1 MNEAIK
7 LKKKYK
13 TGRDILFDNLI
24 SNNDGFIFNNHH
36 TKLVDDIV
44 RDLVQN
50 IIQEYSIDG
59 FALIAVGGYGRNDL
73 SPKSDV
79 DLLFLY
85 KKTNKNIK
93 NFITSLNNSLWDVGL
108 EVGISF
114 LTLKQ
119 AIIDSKKDIKT
130 VTKFAESR
138 HLIGDED
145 YYGEFVRSIKI
156 LIGRMNPLKLSE
168 KKLLE
173 LVERHDYYLG
183 IKSTLEPQIKEGIGG
198 LRDIH
203 TIIWVSIFMFNI
215 LKLEDL
221 VQINIFTSKEIK
233 ELRNAWKFL
242 LTVRAFIH
250 LFNDSKGDSLSIENQ
265 LKISKKLSYR
275 NNQKEKG
282 VERFMK
288 HLFVN
293 IAKIESL
300 LNTFYSKLPE
310 ELIIK
315 TIHKSKPAKT
325 KSLDKKYFI
334 EKGFVHLKNYNSKN
348 LLQNWL
354 GVFES
359 SLKHNLFVHPRFL
372 KTIEEKRKQIKKSM
386 TPDQYETIVDIIS
399 SKKNPIQVLRN
410 LNDTK
415 VLNELF
421 PEFGRVWGQVQF
433 DIYHHYTTDEHLLL
447 TLYHLHE
454 LKKKSFY
461 KEIYSRLHQK
471 VALHV
476 ALLFHDIGKKGPKS
490 HSIYGKELTQKIF
503 KRLPLSAEDQEL
515 CLWLIEN
522 HLLMSD
528 IAFKNDP
535 QDPDVI
541 ASFTAIA
548 NTQEK
553 VNSLFLFTLCDIAA
567 VGPNI
572 LNEWRISLLRSLLF
586 NARDFLQRGL
596 DTANYSSSV
605 QESLKKMV
613 LEQADKEM
621 KVFIKKS
628 IRYFPNLYWEAFS
641 SKMILDIFGFY
652 LDYQKNK
659 KELSVKF
666 LNYNNKEYGA
676 VIVICPNRS
685 GVLKDIVAGFNSSQI
700 NILGSRIISLN
711 NNDII
716 DVFWVTS
723 SIQKA
728 IVEKNEQE
736 RVIQNITVSLNQEEL
751 ETYQQLFP
759 TKIKVEVEP
768 RITIDNQMS
777 KMATTFQILSGDRQ
791 GLLMDILQIFH
802 DQNMSVQSAKI
813 STYGEKVF
821 DIFQITD
828 LKNKK
833 VKDTKILKT
842 LEDQLLKILT

>member
-1 MNEAIK
+1 MNEALK
-7 LKKKYK
+7 LKKKYN
-13 TGRDILFDNLI
+13 TARGQLFDNLI

-44 RDLVQN
+44 RDIVQS
-50 IIQEYSIDG
+50 IIKEYSIDG

-183 IKSTLEPQIKEGIGG
+183 IKSNLEPQIKEGIGG

-221 VQINIFTSKEIK
+221 IQINIFTSKEIK
-233 ELRNAWKFL
+233 ELRGAWKFL

-282 VERFMK
+282 VERLMK

-386 TPDQYETIVDIIS
+386 TSDQYEIIVDIIS

-503 KRLPLSAEDQEL
+503 KRLPLSVEDQEL
-515 CLWLIEN
+515 SLWLIEN

-641 SKMILDIFGFY
+641 SKMILDIFSFY
-652 LDYQKNK
+652 HDYQKNK

-736 RVIQNITVSLNQEEL
+736 RVIQNITASLNQEEL
-751 ETYQQLFP
+751 ETYQPLFQ

-777 KMATTFQILSGDRQ
+777 KLVTTFQILSGDRQ

-821 DIFQITD
+821 DIVQITD

-842 LEDQLLKILT
+842 LEDQLLKILS